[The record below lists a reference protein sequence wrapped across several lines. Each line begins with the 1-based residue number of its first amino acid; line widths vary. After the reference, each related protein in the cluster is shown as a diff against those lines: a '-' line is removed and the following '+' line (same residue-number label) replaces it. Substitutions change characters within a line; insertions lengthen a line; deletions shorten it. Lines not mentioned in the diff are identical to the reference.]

1 MRGKNKENAV
11 FGSIEKKRI
20 ATDKNNSTG
29 ERGREKREGGR
40 ERGGEREME
49 RERERCDKLLT
60 ASLATL
66 VLGELTR

>member
-40 ERGGEREME
+40 ERGGGRDG
-49 RERERCDKLLT
+49 ERERCDKLLT

>member
-40 ERGGEREME
+40 ERGGERDG
-49 RERERCDKLLT
+49 ERERCDKLLT